1 MKLEKK
7 ELLHLRRALLAY
19 APSKMTE
26 HLKHKLTEALQAL
39 EAQRAP
45 RCAPRCATCQHA
57 IRIGPRMV
65 RCLLRHLD
73 QHTSTKACHVYTPFC
88 P

>member
-19 APSKMTE
+19 TPGKMTE
-26 HLKHKLTEALQAL
+26 YLTLKVNEALQAL

-45 RCAPRCATCQHA
+45 RSAPRCATCKHA
-57 IRIGPRMV
+57 LRIGKSTV
-65 RCLLRHLD
+65 RCMLRHID
-73 QHTSTKACHVYTPFC
+73 RHTSTKACHVYQPFC

>member
-19 APSKMTE
+19 TPGKMTE
-26 HLKHKLTEALQAL
+26 YLTRKVNEALQAL

-45 RCAPRCATCQHA
+45 RSAPRCATCKHA
-57 IRIGPRMV
+57 IRIGRSMV
-65 RCLLRHLD
+65 RCLLRHID
-73 QHTSTKACHVYTPFC
+73 RHTSTKACHVYTPFC